1 MKCLSAA
8 ILTSVALICLTVSCL
23 LSAAGFGSFIAG
35 ITSAI
40 VMVFSSAAWW
50 AATKHE

>member
-8 ILTSVALICLTVSCL
+8 ILASVGLICFTVSCF
-23 LSAAGFGSFIAG
+23 SSSRGAPIPAIV
-35 ITSAI
+35 SAI
-40 VMVFSSAAWW
+40 VMVFSSSAWW